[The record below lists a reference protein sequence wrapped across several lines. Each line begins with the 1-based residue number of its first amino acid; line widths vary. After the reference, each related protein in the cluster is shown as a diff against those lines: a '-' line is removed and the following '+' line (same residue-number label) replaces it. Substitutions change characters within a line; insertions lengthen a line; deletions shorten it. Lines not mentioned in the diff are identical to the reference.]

1 MDRTLM
7 RKLIEWKDNPRRK
20 PLILNGAR
28 QVGKTWLLK
37 EFGRTQFANVVYINL
52 DQNARMQEQ
61 FDLGYDI
68 PRLIS
73 AFQFATGERIVEG
86 ETLII
91 LDEIQECPKA
101 LTSLKYFCE
110 DAPGYAVAA
119 AGSLLGITIHSGTG
133 YPVGKVDTL
142 DMYPMGFGEFLVATG
157 NTNMA
162 ELIAYDDPS
171 MIDSFAGKLIPL
183 LRQYYYVGGM
193 PEAVEAFLNH
203 GMLEDAR
210 AVQEQILR
218 GYELDISKH
227 LTRVESEYAIA
238 AWRSIPQH
246 LSLENKKFVFGHIAK
261 GARARNYQSGIT
273 WLEQAGL
280 VTRVR
285 RISKPGL
292 PLCPYADDTA
302 FKLFMVDVGLLGA
315 MVHLDK
321 DTVIGGSGIF
331 TEFKGALAEQYVC
344 QQLVSECGL
353 APYYWSAENSTGE
366 IDFLVQHK
374 NRVVAIEVKAEE
386 NLRAKSLRAFKEKH
400 PDAVALRFSMSGY
413 REQDWMRNVPLY
425 AMANRKL
432 WGTSDTVGANA
443 LSAKACHAQPNAEG
457 VAVPPVGSTS

>member
-1 MDRTLM
+1 MDRKLM
-7 RKLIEWKDNPRRK
+7 AKLVEWKNRPGRK

-37 EFGRTQFANVVYINL
+37 EFGKTQFTNVAYINL
-52 DQNARMQEQ
+52 DQDARIQEQ
-61 FDLGYDI
+61 FEFGYDV

-73 AFQFATGERIVEG
+73 AFQFATGERIIEG

-110 DAPGYAVAA
+110 DMPGYVVAA

-142 DMYPMGFGEFLVATG
+142 DMYPMGFGEFLTATG
-157 NTNMA
+157 NAGMA
-162 ELIAYDDPS
+162 EIISLEDPA
-171 MIDSFAGKLIPL
+171 MIDSFSSRLIPL

-193 PEAVEAFLNH
+193 PEAVAAFLQH

-227 LTRVESEYAIA
+227 LARVESEYAIA
-238 AWRSIPQH
+238 AWKSIPQH
-246 LSLENKKFVFGHIAK
+246 LSRENRKFVFGHIAE

-302 FKLFMVDVGLLGA
+302 FKLFLVDVGLLGA
-315 MVHLDK
+315 MAQLDK
-321 DTVIGGSGIF
+321 DTVIGGNSIF
-331 TEFKGALAEQYVC
+331 TEFKGAMTEQYVC

-353 APYYWSAENSTGE
+353 TPYYWSAENSTGE
-366 IDFLVQHK
+366 IDFLVQHR
-374 NRVVAIEVKAEE
+374 NRVIAVEVKAEE
-386 NLRAKSLRAFKEKH
+386 NLRAKSLRAFKNKRPEIN
-400 PDAVALRFSMSGY
+400 ALRFSMSMY
-413 REQDWMRNVPLY
+413 RDQGWMRNVPLY
-425 AMANRKL
+425 AMANTQL
-432 WGTSDTVGANA
+432 WG
-443 LSAKACHAQPNAEG
+443 L
-457 VAVPPVGSTS
+457 